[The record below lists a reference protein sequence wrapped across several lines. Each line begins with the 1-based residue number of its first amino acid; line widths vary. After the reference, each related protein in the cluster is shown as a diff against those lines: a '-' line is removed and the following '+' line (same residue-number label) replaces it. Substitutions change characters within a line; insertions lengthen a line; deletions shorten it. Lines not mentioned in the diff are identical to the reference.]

1 MDGSS
6 TSGNPVF
13 DLVVVI
19 MLILV
24 GGFFAAAEIALIT
37 VKRHRLQQLADDGTG
52 AAQTAHRLTED
63 PSRFLATI
71 QIAITFLGFL
81 AGATGAVAFS
91 SGLADLIDD
100 IPVPFLQDA
109 ADTIAFVIMTL
120 VIALASIIIG
130 ELVPKT
136 LALSFPERLALFVAR
151 PVALLQS
158 VLSPIVWFVSTSS
171 KILVRLLGGK
181 EKPQGGY
188 LSTEELK
195 MLIET
200 GSHEGG
206 IEEEEKEMIHGV
218 IELGDKRVH
227 EVMIPR
233 IGIRA
238 VNVDDTLDEV
248 LDMIIRAGHSRLPVF
263 EESLDN
269 IVGILYA
276 KDLLP
281 YLKGNGVGYAD
292 IDVRKLVRAPVYVPE
307 SKPVDDLLHEMQV
320 AKRHIAI
327 VVDEYGGTAGLVTM
341 EDVVEEIVGE
351 IQDEYDSEDP
361 MVEDLRGRD
370 LPHRRPRQHGR
381 SPRPVRPVRRR
392 RARRGRLRHRGR
404 IRGAP
409 RRPHPAPGR
418 RDPLPGGDR
427 HPRRCRRAAAGGEG
441 GRLPAA
447 PAGRGRRRVRGRYP
461 LRLISYRPLGKP
473 ARTGWRGDRLS
484 RRGHSVIPPLGPTDR
499 KCPFVP
505 GARYGWPW

>member
-1 MDGSS
+1 
-6 TSGNPVF
+6 
-13 DLVVVI
+13 

-351 IQDEYDSEDP
+351 IQDEYDTEEQ
-361 MVEDLRGRD
+361 MIEDLSSDEEIAFRNDGRVSMDDLRD
-370 LPHRRPRQHGR
+370 LFELSDDDEPDEEAYDTVGGFVVHR
-381 SPRPVRPVRRR
+381 V
-392 RARRGRLRHRGR
+392 GR
-404 IRGAP
+404 I
-409 RRPHPAPGR
+409 
-418 RDPLPGGDR
+418 PLPGAELMFRDGVR
-427 HPRRCRRAAAGGEG
+427 LVVEAAEPRRVAKVVASHARSQEERAAPDNEPEE
-441 GRLPAA
+441 RE
-447 PAGRGRRRVRGRYP
+447 
-461 LRLISYRPLGKP
+461 
-473 ARTGWRGDRLS
+473 
-484 RRGHSVIPPLGPTDR
+484 
-499 KCPFVP
+499 
-505 GARYGWPW
+505 